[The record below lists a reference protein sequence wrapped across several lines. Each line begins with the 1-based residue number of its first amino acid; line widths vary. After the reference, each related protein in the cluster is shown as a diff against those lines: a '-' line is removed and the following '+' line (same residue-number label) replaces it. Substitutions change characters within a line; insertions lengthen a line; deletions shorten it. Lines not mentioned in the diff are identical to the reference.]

1 VGVAPQVSIAV
12 DQTRFGHSTQG
23 TRVHVTGTH
32 TPVPA
37 DVGAQMTAS
46 IAEEIFD
53 SWPTGADGTIDH
65 WIDIPD
71 RLAQRYTSLVVGVD
85 TAGNIGRCNEFRP
98 ITLTINGS
106 SVVESTPASP
116 PIPSGFLSMPQ
127 ALMPRIRFGIN
138 ENSFIDTVRATQ
150 IAVGLQRMSVVPL
163 MTDVSSLQQA
173 IDSTDPAVLVSPDGW
188 SNEKIRLPVS
198 DRDQRLTLVGLTSDD
213 QESTLALDPGMR
225 FGSLQTV
232 VDGQRSLLVA
242 TSTGAPAQ
250 LDGLL
255 QWLNS
260 DPRGWSRLR
269 GNVVVAIEG
278 REPQLV
284 PDRALPN
291 VYGPPASSAS
301 TTAQGPN
308 RNAMLG
314 LGLAVIVAV
323 AVGGTAY
330 WLGTRRRRKDASE

>member
-1 VGVAPQVSIAV
+1 
-12 DQTRFGHSTQG
+12 
-23 TRVHVTGTH
+23 VHVTGSH

-37 DVGAQMTAS
+37 GIGAQMTAS
-46 IAEEIFD
+46 IADEVFD
-53 SWPTGADGTIDH
+53 SWPAGAGGAIDH

-71 RLAQRYTSLVVGVD
+71 RLAQRYTDLVVGLD
-85 TAGNIGRCNEFRP
+85 TAGNTGRCNEFRP

-116 PIPSGFLSMPQ
+116 PIPAGFLSLPQ
-127 ALMPRIRFGIN
+127 ALMPRMRFGIN
-138 ENSFIDTVRATQ
+138 ENSFIDTVRAAQ

-163 MTDVSSLQQA
+163 ATDVSSLQQA
-173 IDSTDPAVLVSPDGW
+173 IDSTDPAVLISPDGW
-188 SNEKIRLPVS
+188 SNEKITLPVS
-198 DRDQRLTLVGLTSDD
+198 ERDQRLTLVGLTADD
-213 QESTLALDPGMR
+213 QESALALDPGIR

-255 QWLNS
+255 QWLNN

-284 PDRALPN
+284 PERGLPN
-291 VYGPPASSAS
+291 VYGPPVSAASA
-301 TTAQGPN
+301 TAQGPN
-308 RNAMLG
+308 INTNAMLG

-323 AVGGTAY
+323 AIGATAY
-330 WLGTRRRRKDASE
+330 WLGSRRRRKGASD